1 MNLLIAGH
9 RGYIGKR
16 LCELL
21 NQKHIKVLGI
31 SRNSEKFRVVWD
43 NTKEVIVEGEFF
55 EISEALSSL
64 NIKIDGLINL
74 AAETSKSHNIISI
87 SGLCESN
94 ITLNALLASLALE
107 LKIPKFIYTSTYS
120 ISVDGKMFT
129 PQTLY
134 AATKFAG
141 GCLLEYYGLQK
152 EMNITRLY
160 LYDIYGPNHHNNKLI
175 QLLFDALISGDSIAL
190 SPGEQEISLLYVDD
204 ACDAI
209 MYSLDFPV
217 QGSPRDYMVMSQEI
231 LQVKDIP
238 ELVAR
243 ALGVKWSIGQ
253 LTFDK
258 PYRLNEIMTVKPI
271 FSVLPGWSPSF
282 DLNLG
287 LLEMAKNYRK
297 LNA

>member
-31 SRNSEKFRVVWD
+31 SRNSKHFRLVWD
-43 NTKEVIVEGEFF
+43 NTKEVIVEGKFF

-74 AAETSKSHNIISI
+74 AAETSKSQNISSI
-87 SGLCESN
+87 LDLCDSN

-120 ISVDGKMFT
+120 ISVDGKKFK

-141 GCLLEYYGLQK
+141 GCLLEYYGIQD
-152 EMNITRLY
+152 EMSITRLY

-175 QLLFDALISGDSIAL
+175 QLLFDALNSGNSIAL

-209 MYSLDFPV
+209 MYSLDLPV

-231 LQVKDIP
+231 LKVKEIP
-238 ELVAR
+238 EMVAR

-253 LTFDK
+253 LTFNQ
-258 PYRLNEIMTVKPI
+258 PYRLNEIMNVKPI
-271 FSVLPGWSPSF
+271 FPVLPGWSPSF

-297 LNA
+297 LDA

>member
-94 ITLNALLASLALE
+94 ITLNALLASLAL
-107 LKIPKFIYTSTYS
+107 
-120 ISVDGKMFT
+120 
-129 PQTLY
+129 
-134 AATKFAG
+134 
-141 GCLLEYYGLQK
+141 
-152 EMNITRLY
+152 
-160 LYDIYGPNHHNNKLI
+160 
-175 QLLFDALISGDSIAL
+175 
-190 SPGEQEISLLYVDD
+190 
-204 ACDAI
+204 
-209 MYSLDFPV
+209 
-217 QGSPRDYMVMSQEI
+217 
-231 LQVKDIP
+231 
-238 ELVAR
+238 
-243 ALGVKWSIGQ
+243 
-253 LTFDK
+253 
-258 PYRLNEIMTVKPI
+258 
-271 FSVLPGWSPSF
+271 
-282 DLNLG
+282 
-287 LLEMAKNYRK
+287 
-297 LNA
+297 